1 MDNILQVKGLT
12 KIYGENKVVDNFNL
26 TIEKGHI
33 YGLIG
38 PNGAGKTTIMKMI
51 AGTCMP
57 TSGSIAL
64 FGSEADIDEKR
75 SRASFMIEAPY
86 LDGSMTARQNME
98 YIRYLRGVAKEERI
112 DEVLEFVGLANTG
125 AKKAKH
131 FSLGMRQRLGIGM
144 ALLPSPEI
152 MILDE
157 PVNGLDPEGIVE
169 VRNMLKKLC
178 EENGITIL
186 ISSHLLSELSELC
199 TDFTI
204 IDKGKLIECIS
215 KEELEQKCRSYISV
229 AANDI
234 NRLATVIEQELGIRE
249 YKVVENNEIR
259 IYERL
264 NELETVSKTITDS
277 GLILKKLNT
286 EGENLEEYYLSKVTS
301 SGSGEDY
308 KPQGFGFKKLGKGG
322 K

>member
-1 MDNILQVKGLT
+1 MEHVIKLEGLT
-12 KIYGENKVVDNFNL
+12 KVYGNHKVVDNFHL
-26 TIEKGHI
+26 TVERGHI

-57 TSGSIAL
+57 DAGSIAL
-64 FGSEADIDEKR
+64 FGDTKKIEDKR
-75 SRASFMIEAPY
+75 KRASFMIEAPY

-98 YIRYLRGVAKEERI
+98 YIRYLRGVAKKEWI
-112 DEVLEFVGLANTG
+112 DEILEFVGLSNTG
-125 AKKAKH
+125 KKKAKY

-178 EENGITIL
+178 EEDGITIL

-204 IDKGKLIECIS
+204 IDKGQLIECIS
-215 KEELEQKCRSYISV
+215 KEKLEQKCRNYISV

-234 NRLATVIEQELGIRE
+234 NRLATVVEQELGIQE

-264 NELETVSKTITDS
+264 DELETISKIITEN
-277 GLILKKLNT
+277 GLILTKLNT
-286 EGENLEEYYLSKVTS
+286 EGENLEEYYLSKVTA
-301 SGSGEDY
+301 SGSEAY
-308 KPQGFGFKKLGKGG
+308 EKTQKFNFKKLGKGG

>member
-1 MDNILQVKGLT
+1 MEYVLKTTGLT
-12 KIYGENKVVDNFNL
+12 KVYGNNKVVDNVSFN
-26 TIEKGHI
+26 IEKGHI

-57 TSGSIAL
+57 TAGSISL
-64 FGSEADIDEKR
+64 FEQEDKINDMR

-86 LDGSMTARQNME
+86 LDGSMTARENME
-98 YIRYLRGVAKEERI
+98 YIRYLRGIAKEEKI
-112 DEVLEFVGLANTG
+112 DEVLSFVGLAHTG
-125 AKKAKH
+125 KKKVKH

-144 ALLPSPEI
+144 ALLPDPEI

-169 VRNMLKKLC
+169 VRNMLTKLC
-178 EENGITIL
+178 TERGITIL

-204 IDKGKLIECIS
+204 IDKGKIIESIS
-215 KEELEQKCRSYISV
+215 KEELSKKCRSYIAV
-229 AANDI
+229 AASDT
-234 NRLATVIEQELGIRE
+234 NRLATVIEQKLGISE
-249 YKVVENNEIR
+249 YKVIENNEIR

-264 NELETVSKTITDS
+264 DEVETISRTIMENDIVLT
-277 GLILKKLNT
+277 KLNA
-286 EGENLEEYYLSKVTS
+286 EGENLEEYYLSRVS
-301 SGSGEDY
+301 SQGGSLEG
-308 KPQGFGFKKLGKGG
+308 KPEKLGLFGFMKGG

>member
-12 KIYGENKVVDNFNL
+12 KMYGKNKVVDNFNL

-86 LDGSMTARQNME
+86 LDGSMTAKQNME
-98 YIRYLRGVAKEERI
+98 YIRYLRGVAKKERI

-178 EENGITIL
+178 EEDGITIL

-229 AANDI
+229 AADDI
-234 NRLATVIEQELGIRE
+234 DRLATVIEQELGIKK
-249 YKVVENNEIR
+249 YKVVENKEIH

-264 NELETVSKTITDS
+264 DELETVSKTITDS
-277 GLILKKLNT
+277 GLILTRLNT

-301 SGSGEDY
+301 SGNGEDY

>member
-1 MDNILQVKGLT
+1 MEYVLETTGLT
-12 KIYGENKVVDNFNL
+12 KVYGNNKVVDNVS
-26 TIEKGHI
+26 ISIKKGHI

-57 TSGSIAL
+57 TAGSISL
-64 FGSEADIDEKR
+64 FGQEENISDMR

-86 LDGSMTARQNME
+86 LDGSMTARENME
-98 YIRYLRGVAKEERI
+98 YIRYLRGIAKEDKI
-112 DEVLEFVGLANTG
+112 DEVLNFVGLAHTG
-125 AKKAKH
+125 KKKVKH

-144 ALLPSPEI
+144 ALLPDPEI

-169 VRNMLKKLC
+169 VRNMLTKLC
-178 EENGITIL
+178 TERGITIL

-204 IDKGKLIECIS
+204 IDRGTLVESIS
-215 KEELEQKCRSYISV
+215 KEELSKKCRNYIAV
-229 AANDI
+229 AANDT
-234 NRLATVIEQELGIRE
+234 NKLSTVIEQKLGISE
-249 YKVVENNEIR
+249 YKVIENNEIR
-259 IYERL
+259 IFERL
-264 NELETVSKTITDS
+264 DEIETISRTIMENDIVLT
-277 GLILKKLNT
+277 KLNA
-286 EGENLEEYYLSKVTS
+286 EGESLEEYYLSRVS
-301 SGSGEDY
+301 SQGGSLVDQPKKHGL
-308 KPQGFGFKKLGKGG
+308 FGFLKGG